1 MFQSAGRSSEE
12 GATSEGCKGTG
23 SGLFP
28 VDAAERRC
36 CNTRLPDPMWG
47 HPRAAPRQDQA
58 QLPALRA
65 RGPRHASV
73 GEGRGREREFS
84 APVPVRKQGKEEA
97 VAQSG
102 PGVRLGE
109 QRGRESTSSRDS
121 ANPLKSAAGAE
132 PQYLWIRRFLKA
144 SPALQDHKCYL
155 AAPRTLHCKQMPGL
169 LWPREI

>member
-1 MFQSAGRSSEE
+1 MR
-12 GATSEGCKGTG
+12 GAKAQEVAS
-23 SGLFP
+23 FP
-28 VDAAERRC
+28 LTLRRRC

-84 APVPVRKQGKEEA
+84 APIPVRKQGKEEA

-132 PQYLWIRRFLKA
+132 PQCLWIRRFLKA

-155 AAPRTLHCKQMPGL
+155 TAPRTLHCKQMPGL